1 MLAGLFALVMVV
13 FGIEHFFY
21 ANYTPGIPSCS
32 FVSFWIP
39 GRLFWGY
46 ISGAALLVGG
56 TMMLTRKKPRA
67 AAAARGVMITVV
79 AVLMYDQDF
88 FGSGPRGASSRF
100 VVSSSRLYLA
110 QYQWNQEYR
119 GS

>member
-56 TMMLTRKKPRA
+56 TMMLTRKKTA
-67 AAAARGVMITVV
+67 CCC
-79 AVLMYDQDF
+79 
-88 FGSGPRGASSRF
+88 SSTRRHDYGGRSAH
-100 VVSSSRLYLA
+100 V
-110 QYQWNQEYR
+110 
-119 GS
+119 

>member
-1 MLAGLFALVMVV
+1 VQGTVRNPIWKQTGRMLDGLFALVMVV
-13 FGIEHFFY
+13 FGIEHFIY

-46 ISGAALLVGG
+46 MSGAALLVGG
-56 TMMLTRKKPRA
+56 TMMLTRKRPR

-79 AVLMYDQDF
+79 AVLTYDQDF
-88 FGSGPRGASSRF
+88 FGSGARVASS
-100 VVSSSRLYLA
+100 
-110 QYQWNQEYR
+110 
-119 GS
+119 